1 MTITATGRGDA
12 ETRSTV
18 LSLVVWTGVAVLG
31 AGAFGVLALARGE
44 TISAAWLVV
53 AAVCSY
59 LVAYRFYSRFIAG
72 TVFGVDVRRATPAE
86 RLNNGR
92 DYHPTSR
99 WILFGHHFSAISG
112 AGPLVG
118 PTLAAQFGFLPGTIW
133 LIAGVVLGGAV
144 QDLLILCA
152 SMRRDGKS
160 LGQIAKEEVNPV
172 AGMAAMVAIFAI
184 MIILLAVLGLVVVNA
199 LRDSPWGLFTISCTI
214 PIALLMG
221 WWMNNFRPGKVAEA
235 TGIGI
240 LLLFAAL
247 VGGQWVSQSATW
259 APAFTWSGTKLA
271 WAVMI
276 YGFVAAVLPV
286 WLLLAPRDY
295 LSAFMKVGTILVL
308 GVAIVIVMP
317 PLKLPALTR
326 FIDGTGPVF
335 AGKLFP
341 FAFITIACGAVS
353 GFHALVS
360 SGTTPKMLR
369 CETDAR
375 FVGYGGMLTESLV
388 GVMALIAAATLEPG
402 VYFAMNVGPAALGTT
417 SAAAAQ
423 TIAQWGFTVSPDQ
436 LDALAKQM
444 GEATLLSRTGGA
456 PSLAVGMAGIL
467 GGVFT
472 GSGLALWYHFA
483 IMFEAVFILTT
494 IDAGTRVGRF
504 MLQELLGHAYAPLA
518 RTSWYPSIILSSFL
532 VVVGW
537 GYFLYQGVI
546 DPLGG
551 INSLWPLFG
560 IANQLLAAVA
570 LCVATTVLVKMGRQ
584 RYMWVPMLPLAWLA
598 AATLTAGWQKVFSPD
613 PKLGF
618 LAHAQALANSTL
630 PTASRMIFNDRLDAG
645 LALFFMAVV
654 LIVILASAREWWMVL
669 AGKKAPVVHEAPYV
683 ESELARVNA

>member
-1 MTITATGRGDA
+1 
-12 ETRSTV
+12 
-18 LSLVVWTGVAVLG
+18 VWIGVAVLG
-31 AGAFGVLALARGE
+31 AAAFGVIALVRGE
-44 TISAAWLVV
+44 TISAAWLIV

-59 LVAYRFYSRFIAG
+59 LVAYRFYSRFIANA
-72 TVFGVDVRRATPAE
+72 VFGLDDRRATPAE
-86 RLNNGR
+86 RLDNGR
-92 DYHPTSR
+92 DFVPTSR
-99 WILFGHHFSAISG
+99 WVLFGHHFSAISG

-144 QDLLILCA
+144 QDFLILCA

-172 AGMAAMVAIFAI
+172 AGLAAMVAIFAI
-184 MIILLAVLGLVVVNA
+184 MVILLAVLALVVVNA
-199 LRDSPWGLFTISCTI
+199 LRDSPWGLFTISMTI

-221 WWMNNFRPGKVAEA
+221 VWMNNIRPGKVAEA
-235 TGIGI
+235 TVLGIA
-240 LLLFAAL
+240 LLMLAL
-247 VGGQWVSQSATW
+247 VGGQWVSNSPTW
-259 APAFTWSGTKLA
+259 GPAFTWSGTNLA
-271 WAVMI
+271 WAVMV
-276 YGFVAAVLPV
+276 YGFIASVLPV

-295 LSAFMKVGTILVL
+295 LSAFMKIGTILVL
-308 GVAIVIVMP
+308 GTAILFVMP
-317 PLKLPALTR
+317 PLRMPAITQ
-326 FIDGTGPVF
+326 FVDGTGPVF

-369 CETDAR
+369 LESDAR
-375 FVGYGGMLTESLV
+375 LVGYGSMLMESLV
-388 GVMALIAAATLEPG
+388 GVMAMIAAATLDPG
-402 VYFAMNVGPAALGTT
+402 VFFAMNVGPAVLGTT
-417 SAAAAQ
+417 AESAAQAV
-423 TIAQWGFTVSPDQ
+423 AQWGFVVTPQQ
-436 LDALAKQM
+436 LETMAAQM

-472 GSGLALWYHFA
+472 GAGLALWYHFA

-504 MLQELLGHAYAPLA
+504 MLQELLGHLYAPLA
-518 RTSWYPSIILSSFL
+518 RTSWYPSIVLSSLL
-532 VVVGW
+532 VVLGW
-537 GYFLYQGVI
+537 GYFLYQGVV

-584 RYMWVPMLPLAWLA
+584 RYAWVPLVPLAWLA

-618 LAHAQALANSTL
+618 LAHAQSLAGSADPN
-630 PTASRMIFNDRLDAG
+630 AARMIFNDRLDAA
-645 LALFFMAVV
+645 LALFFMAIVMVV
-654 LIVILASAREWWMVL
+654 IAASAKEWYQVM
-669 AGKKAPVVHEAPYV
+669 AGRKVAQVNEAPYV
-683 ESELARVNA
+683 ESRLATS